1 MASYFSYFPKV
12 LYDLAGDLQSPSAQV
27 VTNITKRVAFIKD
40 LQSQANLYYAYTI
53 KDIDTPENIADRYYG
68 DPQYFWLVLLF
79 NTILDPELDWPKNE
93 NVLYQYMVEK
103 YGQSNLNTVHHY
115 TKTVVS
121 VDSNSG
127 ATTTFSYEIDLATFT
142 QQGSEFQVITA
153 ADGSSISLTTTVQQV
168 SNYDYETTVNE
179 KKRQINILKKDYV
192 GQVVSNLQAVMSA

>member
-12 LYDLAGDLQSPSAQV
+12 LYDLAGDIQSPSAQL
-27 VTNITKRVAFIKD
+27 VTNITKRVSFIKE
-40 LQSQANLYYAYTI
+40 LQGQANLYYAYTI

-79 NTILDPELDWPKNE
+79 NNIFDGELDWPKNE
-93 NVLYQYMVEK
+93 TVLYQYMVNQ
-103 YGQSNLNTVHHY
+103 YGLPNLNAVHHY

-121 VDSNSG
+121 VDSHSG
-127 ATTTFSYEIDLATFT
+127 ATTTFQYTIDQTTFD

-153 ADGSSISLTTTVQQV
+153 ADGSSISLNTTVQAV
-168 SNYDYETTVNE
+168 SNYDYETDLNE

-192 GQVVSNLQAVMSA
+192 GQVISNFQTLMST